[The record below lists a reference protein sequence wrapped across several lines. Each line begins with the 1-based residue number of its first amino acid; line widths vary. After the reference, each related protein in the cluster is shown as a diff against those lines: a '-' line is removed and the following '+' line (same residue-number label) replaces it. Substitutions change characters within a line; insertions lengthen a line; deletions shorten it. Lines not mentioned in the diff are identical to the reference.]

1 MSEAVVTVE
10 RPPKSRRIVKIVSW
24 ILGLVVVLVL
34 LHLAG
39 VDVWGWISEL
49 WDTLTEI
56 SIVYILLG
64 CVFQALQTTL
74 TALGW
79 YGILRYAYPG
89 GVTYMAV
96 LASYAAGVALNN
108 FLPANIG
115 TFVTLVM
122 YVAVVRGSTFPG
134 ILAGYLVQKIFY
146 MVIGSLIYL
155 YLFLQIEGSFDFR
168 FGGERDAIT
177 NHPVLVLGII
187 GGGLFLIVLL
197 VRIFWR
203 WVKGM
208 WVKAKKGAA
217 ILGDLGAYTRLVLL
231 PQMGGYVAKVLV
243 IIIFLAAYSIPVTFG
258 SVMSVL
264 GSNQLANLLSLTP
277 GGLGVNQ
284 AFNAFARELHEL
296 DHRHRVF
303 ARPAACHDG
312 LQRRLRNRAH
322 LHGLRLERRLE
333 ARQGLV
339 HRREGEGVGDEVEP
353 WQGPRR
359 PRGRGRRPAWGRRR
373 LTRPPGSTR
382 ALALRLPARH
392 ALAVRDQVGEHARER
407 DEHHEQRPRRLRGA
421 VDVTTTPGVAKS
433 DDDQPDEHG
442 QRGDDDRGPDE
453 VGERVVGCDDLGS
466 PRRSSR
472 RSRVKA
478 ARSA

>member
-24 ILGLVVVLVL
+24 ILGLVVLLVL

-39 VDVWGWISEL
+39 VDVWGWITEL

-56 SIVYILLG
+56 SILYILLG

-146 MVIGSLIYL
+146 MVIGTLIYL

-284 AFNAFARELHEL
+284 AFNSFALESYTSTTTATAYSLGQQLVTTAFNVGFAIVLICIVFGWSGGSKLVKDSYTDAKEKASEMKSSRGKGL
-296 DHRHRVF
+296 DV
-303 ARPAACHDG
+303 
-312 LQRRLRNRAH
+312 L
-322 LHGLRLERRLE
+322 
-333 ARQGLV
+333 
-339 HRREGEGVGDEVEP
+339 EGEGEGDA
-353 WQGPRR
+353 Q
-359 PRGRGRRPAWGRRR
+359 PAD
-373 LTRPPGSTR
+373 
-382 ALALRLPARH
+382 ADA
-392 ALAVRDQVGEHARER
+392 
-407 DEHHEQRPRRLRGA
+407 
-421 VDVTTTPGVAKS
+421 
-433 DDDQPDEHG
+433 
-442 QRGDDDRGPDE
+442 
-453 VGERVVGCDDLGS
+453 
-466 PRRSSR
+466 
-472 RSRVKA
+472 
-478 ARSA
+478 